1 VTFQRGSAS
10 GQDSRCDLVHHVP
23 FSRSGGAAASRFCTP
38 VKESVRKGVGQQNLK
53 PDWYVAH
60 RAATPI
66 MKSFIVL
73 TAQGTLCR
81 QV

>member
-1 VTFQRGSAS
+1 MFRSLVREAQRRLGSA
-10 GQDSRCDLVHHVP
+10 
-23 FSRSGGAAASRFCTP
+23 P

-66 MKSFIVL
+66 MQSFIVL